1 MEGCLVART
10 PERRGPLNASQA
22 HEWWKDDISIA
33 RQVVDLPRPAS
44 RADVVT
50 ALHAIVDR
58 HDALRTTLDFAADGT
73 SEQVVHPADEQ
84 RVRIEELPGR
94 ARRESFMSEVWLLDL
109 FDHTTDFPAR
119 FWLVI
124 EDDLVVEVVMAFSH
138 VVIDGRGM
146 HVLSMEF
153 IEILNA
159 TAERSPSGPAKPAG
173 LQPLDI
179 VALERQP
186 GAQAARDAAARYWS
200 QKLRA
205 APSRMFDHAG
215 HTDIPVYSS
224 RLTSRTAP
232 ALLAAAGTRFRT
244 TPGTLYLAAVHVV
257 VTMLSGHHEVL
268 IRSHYSGRT
277 AQSAK
282 VVGCFHRVL
291 FTALDLSDRPRF
303 SEVVRRVSGETLA
316 AQRHGVVDFFDLR
329 TAEAQEAA
337 RRGTTFASGTTVN
350 FNMRDGLRR
359 LTANEQ
365 TAEPTAEPTAE
376 LWLEQTHSSKDAVGM
391 DAYLAATLDHTQL
404 FVEAGFNGA
413 VLRTDD
419 METLM
424 RGPEELIRLAVREPD
439 LDFPQMIGCLKRLGG
454 SRRVPAPVIDR
465 CPVSLV
471 ETRTVLDRHP
481 RVAASHVRVESL
493 PEGSR
498 LVAFVGARDD
508 ALSPRDLREFIMA
521 ELAPT
526 SALVCPHHFHVFA
539 GVPRYPNDPAA
550 WRELPLLATGSGR
563 DAPPRAPSGDQEE
576 ALCSAIRAYNA
587 GAAPLNMAAGYLDA
601 GASLAV
607 VPAIIRRLEDMGHG
621 GVVPDDFAR
630 PIPLSRL
637 AALLST
643 R

>member
-1 MEGCLVART
+1 MAGA
-10 PERRGPLNASQA
+10 PERRGPLNASQS
-22 HEWWKDDISIA
+22 HEWWKDVTSIA
-33 RQVVDLPRPAS
+33 RQVVDLPRPMF

-50 ALHAIVDR
+50 ALHAIVAR

-73 SEQVVHPADEQ
+73 TEQVVHPADEQ
-84 RVRIEELPGR
+84 RVRIEDLPGR
-94 ARRESFMSEVWLLDL
+94 ARRESFMSEVWLLRL
-109 FDHTTDFPAR
+109 FDHLTDFPAR

-146 HVLSMEF
+146 QVLSKEF

-186 GAQAARDAAARYWS
+186 GAQAARDAALRHWS

-244 TPGTLYLAAVHVV
+244 TPAILYLAAVHVV
-257 VTMLSGHHEVL
+257 VAMLSGHHVVL
-268 IRSHYSGRT
+268 IRSHHSGRT
-277 AQSAK
+277 VQSAD
-282 VVGCFHRVL
+282 VVGCFHRIL
-291 FTALDLSDRPRF
+291 FTTLDLSDRPRF
-303 SEVVRRVSGETLA
+303 SEVVRRVGGETLA

-329 TAEAQEAA
+329 AAEAQEAA
-337 RRGTTFASGTTVN
+337 RRGTTFAAGTTVN
-350 FNMRDGLRR
+350 FTMRDGLRR
-359 LTANEQ
+359 LSATG
-365 TAEPTAEPTAE
+365 PTAEPATE

-413 VLRTDD
+413 VLRTDE

-424 RGPEELIRLAVREPD
+424 RGPEELIRLAVQEPD
-439 LDFPQMIGCLKRLGG
+439 VDFAQMIRCLKRLGG

-471 ETRTVLDRHP
+471 ETRTALDRHP

-508 ALSPRDLREFIMA
+508 ALGPRELREFILA
-521 ELAPT
+521 ELVPT

-539 GVPRYPNDPAA
+539 GVPRHPNDPAA
-550 WRELPLLATGSGR
+550 WRELRLLATGSGR
-563 DAPPRAPSGDQEE
+563 DVPPRAPAGDQEE
-576 ALCSAIRAYNA
+576 ALCSAMRAYNA
-587 GAAPLNMAAGYLDA
+587 GAAPWNMAASYLDA

-607 VPAIIRRLEDMGHG
+607 VPAIIRRLEDMGRG